1 MLTEEGA
8 GNNAWDVEELNDGGQ
23 ETEETEGAR
32 VDEESGDAN
41 VVSNVAEVKES
52 TTKDKSI
59 EKAELQT
66 VSLED
71 ETDQIVESL
80 YKNEE
85 SSVQEV
91 AAEIE
96 PSQEIGEA
104 MV

>member
-59 EKAELQT
+59 E
-66 VSLED
+66 
-71 ETDQIVESL
+71 TDQMVESL